1 MENLRILSMN
11 LGRRFVPIK
20 DKGKREYITD
30 FIKEEGYDIVM
41 LQGNI
46 ILIIGVDN
54 YIPSITIKKYLYYA
68 MMD

>member
-41 LQGNI
+41 LQGN
-46 ILIIGVDN
+46 
-54 YIPSITIKKYLYYA
+54 YIRL
-68 MMD
+68 